1 MIKIDEK
8 LPVRNVL
15 SLDVIRRNIFTF
27 PIIIIKHDNINLES
41 NDQHHRI

>member
-15 SLDVIRRNIFTF
+15 NSSQLLANWRETYANQYKYITAWKKVLRSQ
-27 PIIIIKHDNINLES
+27 LL
-41 NDQHHRI
+41 